1 LKIAEQFSRNSPK
14 HQKRIYQ
21 PCMAA
26 MGGTDTNLESLTT
39 LSCPSSYNPETGIL
53 ESTANV
59 EKSYMME

>member
-1 LKIAEQFSRNSPK
+1 
-14 HQKRIYQ
+14 
-21 PCMAA
+21 MAA